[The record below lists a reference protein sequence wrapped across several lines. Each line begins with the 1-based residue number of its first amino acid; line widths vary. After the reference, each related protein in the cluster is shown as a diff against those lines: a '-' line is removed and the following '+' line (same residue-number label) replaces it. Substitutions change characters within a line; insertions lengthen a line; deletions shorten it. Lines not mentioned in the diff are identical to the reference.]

1 MSQETMF
8 LRVSSPTYP
17 PKFEFDLEK
26 HTDFISSF
34 FFKQPITYAYSQES
48 PLYQMLSPLY
58 QMLSNL

>member
-17 PKFEFDLEK
+17 PKFDFDLEK
-26 HTDFISSF
+26 HTDFISSFF

-48 PLYQMLSPLY
+48 PLYQMLS
-58 QMLSNL
+58 NL

>member
-34 FFKQPITYAYSQES
+34 FFLNNPSHMPILKRV
-48 PLYQMLSPLY
+48 LYTKC
-58 QMLSNL
+58 